1 MMFRISRF
9 GLAMVIAACAAL
21 PLHAQEVAGYE
32 IEGYRLTPEGGKRLK
47 QADVDLRSGLD
58 ALQRKDWRNAGL
70 RCGRALSTYRA
81 LGLPN
86 TGQIAEWYVLAKAC
100 VADSEAMTGSWLS
113 ACSEYRQIGYDKS
126 IWIRNAREMCAKYDP
141 GSAPAIDNHDN
152 YADDFARFDGQV
164 RAFTAMPQ
172 GSARAARVVEL
183 GATCDKLAAYRDS
196 VIPAAGAAAYCRGI
210 VAFEQGKSR
219 TACQILWNGA
229 KYMESAVQRRMI
241 PQQADHARKVRT
253 SLAGFRSVC
262 ADYGHPWPAFS
273 AEWPVAGRT

>member
-1 MMFRISRF
+1 MLRTWRF
-9 GLAMVIAACAAL
+9 GLVLVFAVCTAP

-32 IEGYRLTPEGGKRLK
+32 IEGYQLTPEGGKRLK
-47 QADVDLRSGLD
+47 QADADLRSGLD

-70 RCGRALSTYRA
+70 RCGRALSTYRS

-86 TGQIAEWYVLAKAC
+86 TGRIAEWYVLAKAC

-126 IWIRNAREMCAKYDP
+126 IWVRNAREMCAKYDP
-141 GSAPAIDNHDN
+141 GANPALDKHDN

-164 RAFTAMPQ
+164 RAMTALPE
-172 GSARAARVVEL
+172 GSARAARVAEL
-183 GATCDKLAAYRDS
+183 GATCDKLASYRDS

-229 KYMESAVQRRMI
+229 KYMESAVRRPMI
-241 PQQADHARKVRT
+241 PQQADHARKVRNH
-253 SLAGFRSVC
+253 LEGLRSAC
-262 ADYGHPWPAFS
+262 ANYGHAWPAFS
-273 AEWPVAGRT
+273 AEWPAQGNS